1 MNDIMALDIET
12 SNYSWE
18 IGGWQ
23 NKALFDPSVVA
34 TWDGDNAAIFS
45 KQDVEIDGL
54 DIKALHPRTLGDHI
68 TDFVEKGGKII
79 GHNILGFDF
88 PVLRE
93 SLDCW
98 AITDV
103 MQKND
108 SVFDTKTMFQKAS
121 LPHGTLET
129 SLNVLSK
136 HNLNQ
141 DKLMQSVEAP
151 KAWAEGKYE
160 EVIKYCVSDAQLT
173 YDLFMVG
180 RNEGIIKSR
189 SLETGEIV
197 EVEVEW

>member
-1 MNDIMALDIET
+1 MTDIMALDIET

-18 IGGWQ
+18 IGGWE

-34 TWDGDNAAIFS
+34 TWDGEEATIFS
-45 KQDVEIDGL
+45 KQDV
-54 DIKALHPRTLGDHI
+54 DIEGMTVHPLHPRTLGDHI
-68 TDFVEKGGKII
+68 TDFVDKGGKIV
-79 GHNILGFDF
+79 GHNIIGFDF

-103 MQKND
+103 MQKTE
-108 SVFDTKTMFQKAS
+108 SVFDTKNMFQKAALPYGS
-121 LPHGTLET
+121 LEM
-129 SLNVLSK
+129 SLNTLSK

-141 DKLMQSVEAP
+141 NKLMESIEAP
-151 KAWAEGKYE
+151 EAWSQGRFED
-160 EVIKYCVSDAQLT
+160 VIKYCLSDAQLT

>member
-1 MNDIMALDIET
+1 MSDIMALDIET

-34 TWDGDNAAIFS
+34 TWDGEKATVFS
-45 KQDVEIDGL
+45 KQEIEVEGIDVHP
-54 DIKALHPRTLGDHI
+54 LHPRVLGDHI
-68 TDFVEKGGKII
+68 SDFVEKGGRIV
-79 GHNILGFDF
+79 GHNIINFDF

-98 AITDV
+98 AIGDV
-103 MQKND
+103 MQKTE

-121 LPHGTLET
+121 LPYGNLET
-129 SLNVLSK
+129 SLNILSK

-141 DKLMQSVEAP
+141 GKIMESVEAP
-151 KAWAEGKYE
+151 KAWAEGRYE
-160 EVIKYCVSDAQLT
+160 EVIKYCLSDAQLT
-173 YDLFMVG
+173 YDLFVLG
-180 RNEGIIKSR
+180 RDNGIIKSR
-189 SLETGEIV
+189 SLETGEII

>member
-1 MNDIMALDIET
+1 MSDIMALDIET

-34 TWDGDNAAIFS
+34 TWDGEKATIFS
-45 KQDVEIDGL
+45 KQEVEVEGIDVHP
-54 DIKALHPRTLGDHI
+54 LHPRVLGDHI
-68 TDFVEKGGKII
+68 SDFVEKGGRIV
-79 GHNILGFDF
+79 GHNIINFDF

-98 AITDV
+98 AIGDV
-103 MQKND
+103 MQKTE

-121 LPHGTLET
+121 LPYGNLET
-129 SLNVLSK
+129 SLNILSK

-141 DKLMQSVEAP
+141 GKIMESVEAP
-151 KAWAEGKYE
+151 KAWAEGRYE
-160 EVIKYCVSDAQLT
+160 EVIKYCLSDAQLT
-173 YDLFMVG
+173 YDLFVLG
-180 RNEGIIKSR
+180 RDNGIIKSR
-189 SLETGEIV
+189 SLETGEII

>member
-1 MNDIMALDIET
+1 MTDIMALDIET

-34 TWDGDNAAIFS
+34 TWDGDKATVFS
-45 KQDVEIDGL
+45 KQEIEIDGL
-54 DIKALHPRTLGDHI
+54 DIQALHPRTLGDHI

-98 AITDV
+98 AITDIT
-103 MQKND
+103 QKAD

-121 LPHGTLET
+121 LSYGNLET
-129 SLNVLSK
+129 SLNILSK
-136 HNLNQ
+136 HNRL
-141 DKLMQSVEAP
+141 
-151 KAWAEGKYE
+151 
-160 EVIKYCVSDAQLT
+160 YCV
-173 YDLFMVG
+173 YV
-180 RNEGIIKSR
+180 R
-189 SLETGEIV
+189 S
-197 EVEVEW
+197 

>member
-1 MNDIMALDIET
+1 MSDIMALDIET

-34 TWDGDNAAIFS
+34 TWDGEKATIFS
-45 KQDVEIDGL
+45 KQEVEVEGIDVHP
-54 DIKALHPRTLGDHI
+54 LHPRVLGDHI
-68 TDFVEKGGKII
+68 SDFVEKGGRIV
-79 GHNILGFDF
+79 GHNIINFDF

-98 AITDV
+98 AIGDV
-103 MQKND
+103 MQKTE

-121 LPHGTLET
+121 LPYGNLET
-129 SLNVLSK
+129 SLNILSK

-141 DKLMQSVEAP
+141 GKIMESIEAP
-151 KAWAEGKYE
+151 KAWAEGRYE
-160 EVIKYCVSDAQLT
+160 EVIKYCLSDAQLT
-173 YDLFMVG
+173 YDLFVLG
-180 RNEGIIKSR
+180 RDNGIIKSR
-189 SLETGEIV
+189 SLETGEII

>member
-1 MNDIMALDIET
+1 MSDILALDIET

-18 IGGWQ
+18 IGGWG

-34 TWDGDNAAIFS
+34 TWDGENAAIFS
-45 KQDVEIDGL
+45 KQDVEIEGL
-54 DIKALHPRTLGDHI
+54 DVQALHPRTLGDHI
-68 TDFVEKGGKII
+68 SDFVEKGGKII

-121 LPHGTLET
+121 LPHGTLES

-141 DKLMQSVEAP
+141 DKLMQSIEAP

-173 YDLFMVG
+173 YDLFMLG

>member
-1 MNDIMALDIET
+1 MSDIMALDIET

-54 DIKALHPRTLGDHI
+54 DIKALHPRTLGNHI

-141 DKLMQSVEAP
+141 DKLMQSIEAP

>member
-1 MNDIMALDIET
+1 MTDIMALDIET

-34 TWDGDNAAIFS
+34 TWDGDKATVFS
-45 KQDVEIDGL
+45 KQEIEIDGL
-54 DIKALHPRTLGDHI
+54 DIQALHPRTLGDHI

-98 AITDV
+98 AITDIT
-103 MQKND
+103 QKAD

-121 LPHGTLET
+121 LPHGNLET
-129 SLNVLSK
+129 SLNILSK

-141 DKLMQSVEAP
+141 NKLMQSIEAP

-189 SLETGEIV
+189 SLETGEVV

>member
-1 MNDIMALDIET
+1 MSDIMALDIET

-68 TDFVEKGGKII
+68 TNFVEKGGKII